1 MDFHNASGAFRE
13 MEHDEREHWQRAMV
27 AAYRPK
33 NLPDVF

>member
-13 MEHDEREHWQRAMV
+13 MAHYERDQWQRSNV
-27 AAYRPK
+27 EAYRPK